1 MNGNQAEIQAAIA
14 RTALFNGLAR
24 AFDYPDAMLAED
36 IRSGTF
42 LNDIRESIRLC
53 GTEEGLASP
62 GDDAVPANGET
73 PEDLLLA
80 LEKDYTRMCFTSKPR
95 LVYLF
100 ESVYREGKLLQD
112 STFRMARL
120 YHAAGLKPV
129 GDFRLPPDH
138 IAMELEFL
146 AYLHHQHGQALAS
159 ADDEKAAYA
168 RELIAQTLEEHL
180 RPFGAALAGRMD
192 HHDEHPF
199 YRDMAR
205 CLAAVLN

>member
-1 MNGNQAEIQAAIA
+1 MNGNQAEIQAANA
-14 RTALFNGLAR
+14 RTTLFNGLAR
-24 AFDYPDAMLAED
+24 AFDYPDAALAEG

-42 LNDIRESIRLC
+42 LSGLREAIRHC
-53 GTEEGLASP
+53 GTEQGLTVL
-62 GDDAVPANGET
+62 GDAPAPADGET
-73 PEDLLLA
+73 PEALLLA

-112 STFRMARL
+112 STFMMARL

-146 AYLHHQHGQALAS
+146 AYLHHQQGQALAA
-159 ADDEKAAYA
+159 ADDEKAAFA
-168 RELIAQTLEEHL
+168 RGLIAQALEEHL

-192 HHDEHPF
+192 RHAEHPF